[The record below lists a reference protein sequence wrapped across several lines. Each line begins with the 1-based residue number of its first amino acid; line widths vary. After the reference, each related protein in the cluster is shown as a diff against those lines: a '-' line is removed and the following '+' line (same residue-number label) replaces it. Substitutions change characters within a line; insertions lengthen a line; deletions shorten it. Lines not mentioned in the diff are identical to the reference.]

1 MSRKSIGRKFYTGLL
16 SLLVLALLTLPLMVQ
31 PARQLI
37 FLKNSGDLR
46 HMSAESARLERLI
59 FTADEFA
66 ALKFVRPGREFVYLG
81 NQYDVFSITRSGN
94 QVLVTA
100 LWDSA
105 ETSILKVLALHD
117 SQNDS
122 TQPGVSKFGFMPYF
136 SIDPFRVS
144 FCQPRPLLSYS
155 LLCLPVYKS
164 LSLPV
169 FTPPPELLTRF

>member
-1 MSRKSIGRKFYTGLL
+1 M
-16 SLLVLALLTLPLMVQ
+16 
-31 PARQLI
+31 
-37 FLKNSGDLR
+37 KNSGDLR
-46 HMSAESARLERLI
+46 QMSAESARLERLI
-59 FTADEFA
+59 FTAEEFA

-81 NQYDVFSITRSGN
+81 NQYDVHSISRSGN
-94 QVLVTA
+94 QVVVTA
-100 LWDSA
+100 LWDSV
-105 ETSILKVLALHD
+105 ETTMLKALALHEGR
-117 SQNDS
+117 NDS